1 MDQELLRE
9 ELIILDTEPRGVADA
24 PPGRGGDSS
33 RIPDVATG
41 VEVGTRI
48 GATFEPSTC
57 LRTRVVLGK
66 KHDLAVEDHVGI
78 AVTEATREFG
88 GRAGYR
94 RVLSVGEQ
102 NDGVARYST
111 QGDVAADDPH
121 LVEHVQATRPSSR
134 QFDEVEAMC
143 NRGFGQQVNQVISGK
158 ANSETSD
165 AKWCSHTVL
174 SSGVTGAYS
183 GIEETLSC
191 LPECEAP
198 PRRKVLE

>member
-1 MDQELLRE
+1 MSGTCQVPCPE
-9 ELIILDTEPRGVADA
+9 
-24 PPGRGGDSS
+24 SS
-33 RIPDVATG
+33 RISREGRRLSDSSFTPLNLAFQAG
-41 VEVGTRI
+41 SGLLSGNCSI
-48 GATFEPSTC
+48 MPEPSTC